1 MRTSRPN
8 LVWLRA
14 IVALLLAA
22 WLCGA
27 RPARA
32 GMIQR
37 QSVSDYFAAL
47 NRQDFTTVLRKTS
60 GQARAL
66 TAGLIDELRQQAA
79 KHGIHL
85 DLATRSVHIDATP
98 EGPVR
103 VRFDIDVFTRFA
115 WVRKVV
121 RTIRGQATFSVDA
134 AGQIVNI
141 SGDLGK

>member
-8 LVWLRA
+8 RVWLRA
-14 IVALLLAA
+14 IVSLLVCTA
-22 WLCGA
+22 LCGA
-27 RPARA
+27 SPARA
-32 GMIQR
+32 GNDHR

-66 TAGLIDELRQQAA
+66 TAGMIDKLRQQAV

-85 DLATRSVHIDATP
+85 DLATRSVKIDPTP
-98 EGPVR
+98 SGPVR

-115 WVRKVV
+115 WMRKVV
-121 RTIRGQATFSVDA
+121 RTIRGQATFCVDDE
-134 AGQIVNI
+134 GQIVNI
-141 SGDLGK
+141 SGDLGM